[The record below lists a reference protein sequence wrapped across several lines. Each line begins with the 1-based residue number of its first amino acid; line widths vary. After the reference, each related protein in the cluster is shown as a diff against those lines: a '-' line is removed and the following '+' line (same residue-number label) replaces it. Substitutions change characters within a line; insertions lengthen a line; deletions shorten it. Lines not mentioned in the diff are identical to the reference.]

1 MKRIVF
7 ATNNQHKLQEIRDIL
22 GSDYEVVSLKEIGCD
37 VDIPETGNTLEE
49 NALQKAQYVYDHYH
63 VSCFADDTGLEVEA
77 LDGAPGVHS
86 ARYAEGTDHDSEAN
100 MAKLLRELDGKEKC
114 NIELQLIDKNN
125 IIERMLY
132 YWSKMYTRQIKAGD
146 NYNKLEK
153 TIVILIADFNIKGL
167 EAVEYHS
174 TWKIIETNSVKK
186 LILTDKFEL
195 DIIELSKIKGRENEK
210 DQLLDWLVFLENP
223 ESERVTRK
231 MEENENLKE
240 AVEKLDRISEDEKMQ
255 RIIELREK
263 AIRDEHAIYDKG
275 LDDGIEEGKAKGARE
290 KQIEIA
296 KSMLKE
302 NMDIEIIIKITG
314 LTKQE
319 IEKLQEM

>member
-1 MKRIVF
+1 MEQQKQNKKIKRYSPKMDIIFQAIFGEVGSENITKDF
-7 ATNNQHKLQEIRDIL
+7 LEKILKRKIEKISLDKNPILRRELKDDKLGVLDI
-22 GSDYEVVSLKEIGCD
+22 I
-37 VDIPETGNTLEE
+37 T
-49 NALQKAQYVYDHYH
+49 
-63 VSCFADDTGLEVEA
+63 
-77 LDGAPGVHS
+77 
-86 ARYAEGTDHDSEAN
+86 
-100 MAKLLRELDGKEKC
+100 ELDGKEKC
-114 NIELQLIDKNN
+114 NIEMQLIDKNN

-132 YWSKMYTRQIKAGD
+132 YWSKMYTRQIKAGED
-146 NYNKLEK
+146 YDKLEK

-167 EAVEYHS
+167 EKVEYHS
-174 TWKIIETNSVKK
+174 TWKIIEANSVKK

-231 MEENENLKE
+231 MEENKNLKE

-263 AIRDEHAIYDKG
+263 AIRDEHAIYAKG
-275 LDDGIEEGKAKGARE
+275 VDDGLEKGARE

-296 KSMLKE
+296 KKLLKAKVE
-302 NMDIEIIIKITG
+302 MEVIIETTG
-314 LTKQE
+314 LTKEE
-319 IEKLQEM
+319 IEKLVKNE

>member
-1 MKRIVF
+1 MEQQKQNQKIRRYPPKMDIIFQAIFGEVGSENITKDFLEKILKRKIEKISLDKNPILRRELKDDKLGVLDIV
-7 ATNNQHKLQEIRDIL
+7 T
-22 GSDYEVVSLKEIGCD
+22 
-37 VDIPETGNTLEE
+37 
-49 NALQKAQYVYDHYH
+49 
-63 VSCFADDTGLEVEA
+63 
-77 LDGAPGVHS
+77 
-86 ARYAEGTDHDSEAN
+86 
-100 MAKLLRELDGKEKC
+100 ELDGKEKC
-114 NIELQLIDKNN
+114 NIEMQLIDKNN

-132 YWSKMYTRQIKAGD
+132 YWSKMYTKQIKAGGD
-146 NYNKLEK
+146 YKKLEK

-167 EAVEYHS
+167 EEVEYHS

-210 DQLLDWLVFLENP
+210 DQLLDWLIFLENP
-223 ESERVTRK
+223 ESERVARK

-275 LDDGIEEGKAKGARE
+275 LDDGIEKGAKEE
-290 KQIEIA
+290 KIKIV

-314 LTKQE
+314 LTKEE
-319 IEKLQEM
+319 IEKLKEM

>member
-1 MKRIVF
+1 MEQQKQNKKIKRYPPKMDIIFQAIFGEVGSENITKDFLEKILKRKIEKISLDKNPILRRELKDDKLGVLDIV
-7 ATNNQHKLQEIRDIL
+7 T
-22 GSDYEVVSLKEIGCD
+22 
-37 VDIPETGNTLEE
+37 
-49 NALQKAQYVYDHYH
+49 
-63 VSCFADDTGLEVEA
+63 
-77 LDGAPGVHS
+77 
-86 ARYAEGTDHDSEAN
+86 
-100 MAKLLRELDGKEKC
+100 ELDGKEKC
-114 NIELQLIDKNN
+114 NIEMQLIDKNN

-146 NYNKLEK
+146 DYNKLEK

-167 EAVEYHS
+167 EEVEYHS

-195 DIIELSKIKGRENEK
+195 DIIELLKIKGRENEK
-210 DQLLDWLVFLENP
+210 DQLLDWLIFLENP

-263 AIRDEHAIYDKG
+263 AIRDEHAIYAKG
-275 LDDGIEEGKAKGARE
+275 VDDGIEKGITKGAKQE
-290 KQIEIA
+290 KLQIAEN
-296 KSMLKE
+296 MLKE
-302 NMDIEIIIKITG
+302 GTSIEFIEKVTG
-314 LTKQE
+314 LTKEE
-319 IEKLQEM
+319 IEKINIK

>member
-1 MKRIVF
+1 MEQQNKKIRRYPPKMDIIFQAIFGEVGSENITKDFLEKILKRKIEKISLDKNPILRRELKDEKLGVLDIV
-7 ATNNQHKLQEIRDIL
+7 T
-22 GSDYEVVSLKEIGCD
+22 
-37 VDIPETGNTLEE
+37 
-49 NALQKAQYVYDHYH
+49 
-63 VSCFADDTGLEVEA
+63 
-77 LDGAPGVHS
+77 
-86 ARYAEGTDHDSEAN
+86 
-100 MAKLLRELDGKEKC
+100 ELDGKEKC
-114 NIELQLIDKNN
+114 NIEMQLIDKNN

-132 YWSKMYTRQIKAGD
+132 YWSKMYTKQIKAGD
-146 NYNKLEK
+146 DYNKLEK

-167 EAVEYHS
+167 EEVEYHS

-210 DQLLDWLVFLENP
+210 DQLLDWLIFLENP

-240 AVEKLDRISEDEKMQ
+240 AVEKLDRISKDEKMQ

-263 AIRDEHAIYDKG
+263 AIRDEHAIYAKG
-275 LDDGIEEGKAKGARE
+275 VDDGIEEGKAKGARE

-302 NMDIEIIIKITG
+302 NMDIEMIIKITG

>member
-1 MKRIVF
+1 MEQQKQNKKIKRYPPKMDIIFQAIFGEVGSENITKDF
-7 ATNNQHKLQEIRDIL
+7 LEKILKRKIEKISLDKNPILRRELKDDKL
-22 GSDYEVVSLKEIGCD
+22 
-37 VDIPETGNTLEE
+37 
-49 NALQKAQYVYDHYH
+49 
-63 VSCFADDTGLEVEA
+63 
-77 LDGAPGVHS
+77 GVHDII
-86 ARYAEGTDHDSEAN
+86 T
-100 MAKLLRELDGKEKC
+100 ELDGKEKC
-114 NIELQLIDKNN
+114 NIEMQLIDKNN

-146 NYNKLEK
+146 DYNKLEK

-167 EAVEYHS
+167 EEVEYHS
-174 TWKIIETNSVKK
+174 TWKIIETNSAKK

-210 DQLLDWLVFLENP
+210 DQLLDWLIFLENP

-240 AVEKLDRISEDEKMQ
+240 AVEKLDRISKDEKMQ

-263 AIRDEHAIYDKG
+263 AIRDEHAIYAKG
-275 LDDGIEEGKAKGARE
+275 VDDGIEEGKAKGARE

-302 NMDIEIIIKITG
+302 NMDIEMIIKITG

>member
-1 MKRIVF
+1 MEQQKQNKKIRRYPPKMDIIFQAIFGEVGSENITKDFLEKILKRKIEKISLDKNPILRRELKDEKLGVLDIV
-7 ATNNQHKLQEIRDIL
+7 T
-22 GSDYEVVSLKEIGCD
+22 
-37 VDIPETGNTLEE
+37 
-49 NALQKAQYVYDHYH
+49 
-63 VSCFADDTGLEVEA
+63 
-77 LDGAPGVHS
+77 
-86 ARYAEGTDHDSEAN
+86 
-100 MAKLLRELDGKEKC
+100 ELDGKEKC
-114 NIELQLIDKNN
+114 NIEMQLIDKKN

-132 YWSKMYTRQIKAGD
+132 YWSKMYTKQIKAGD
-146 NYNKLEK
+146 DYNKLEK

-167 EAVEYHS
+167 EEVEYHS

-210 DQLLDWLVFLENP
+210 DQLLDWLIFLENP
-223 ESERVTRK
+223 ESERVVRK

-263 AIRDEHAIYDKG
+263 AIRDEHAIYAKG
-275 LDDGIEEGKAKGARE
+275 LDDGVEKGARE

-314 LTKQE
+314 LTKEE
-319 IEKLQEM
+319 IEKLKEM

>member
-1 MKRIVF
+1 MEQPKQDKKIKRYSPKMDIIFQAIFGEVGSENITKDFLEKILKRKIEKISLDKNPILRRELKDDKLGVLDIV
-7 ATNNQHKLQEIRDIL
+7 T
-22 GSDYEVVSLKEIGCD
+22 
-37 VDIPETGNTLEE
+37 
-49 NALQKAQYVYDHYH
+49 
-63 VSCFADDTGLEVEA
+63 
-77 LDGAPGVHS
+77 
-86 ARYAEGTDHDSEAN
+86 
-100 MAKLLRELDGKEKC
+100 ELDGKEKC
-114 NIELQLIDKNN
+114 NIEMQLIDKNN

-146 NYNKLEK
+146 DYKKLEK

-167 EAVEYHS
+167 EEVEYHS

-210 DQLLDWLVFLENP
+210 DQLLDWLIFLENP
-223 ESERVTRK
+223 ESERVARK

-275 LDDGIEEGKAKGARE
+275 LDDGIEKGAKEE
-290 KQIEIA
+290 KIKIV

-314 LTKQE
+314 LTKEE
-319 IEKLQEM
+319 IEKLKEM

>member
-1 MKRIVF
+1 MEQQKQNKKIKRYPPKMDIIFQAIFGEVGSENITKDFLEKILKRKIEKISLDKNPILRRELKDDKLGVLDIV
-7 ATNNQHKLQEIRDIL
+7 T
-22 GSDYEVVSLKEIGCD
+22 
-37 VDIPETGNTLEE
+37 
-49 NALQKAQYVYDHYH
+49 
-63 VSCFADDTGLEVEA
+63 
-77 LDGAPGVHS
+77 
-86 ARYAEGTDHDSEAN
+86 
-100 MAKLLRELDGKEKC
+100 ELDGKEKC
-114 NIELQLIDKNN
+114 NIEMQLIDKNN

-132 YWSKMYTRQIKAGD
+132 YWSKMYTKQIKAGD
-146 NYNKLEK
+146 DYNKLEK

-167 EAVEYHS
+167 EEVEYHS

-223 ESERVTRK
+223 ESERVARK

-240 AVEKLDRISEDEKMQ
+240 AVEKLDRISKDEKMQ

-263 AIRDEHAIYDKG
+263 AIRDEHAIYAKG
-275 LDDGIEEGKAKGARE
+275 VDDGIEKGIQKGFEDGKEKGARE

-296 KSMLKE
+296 KKLLKSKVE
-302 NMDIEIIIKITG
+302 IEIIIETTG
-314 LTKQE
+314 LTEEE
-319 IEKLQEM
+319 IKKLM

>member
-1 MKRIVF
+1 MEQQKQNQKIRRYPPKMDIIFQAIFGEVGSENITKDFLEKILKRKIEKISLDKNPILRRELKDDKLGVLDIV
-7 ATNNQHKLQEIRDIL
+7 T
-22 GSDYEVVSLKEIGCD
+22 
-37 VDIPETGNTLEE
+37 
-49 NALQKAQYVYDHYH
+49 
-63 VSCFADDTGLEVEA
+63 
-77 LDGAPGVHS
+77 
-86 ARYAEGTDHDSEAN
+86 
-100 MAKLLRELDGKEKC
+100 ELDGKEKC
-114 NIELQLIDKNN
+114 NIEMQLIDKNN

-146 NYNKLEK
+146 DYKKLEK

-167 EAVEYHS
+167 EEVEYHS

-195 DIIELSKIKGRENEK
+195 DIIELLKIKGRENEK

-240 AVEKLDRISEDEKMQ
+240 AVKKLDRISEDEKMQ

-263 AIRDEHAIYDKG
+263 AIRDEHAIYAKG
-275 LDDGIEEGKAKGARE
+275 IDDGAKERE
-290 KQIEIA
+290 IQIA
-296 KSMLKE
+296 K
-302 NMDIEIIIKITG
+302 NMIKKGMNVADIIEITG
-314 LTKQE
+314 LTKEE
-319 IEKLQEM
+319 IEKLV

>member
-1 MKRIVF
+1 MEQQNQNKKIRRYPPKMDIIFQAIFGEVGSENITKDFLEKILKRKIEKISLDK
-7 ATNNQHKLQEIRDIL
+7 NPILRRELKDDKLGVLD
-22 GSDYEVVSLKEIGCD
+22 VVI
-37 VDIPETGNTLEE
+37 
-49 NALQKAQYVYDHYH
+49 
-63 VSCFADDTGLEVEA
+63 
-77 LDGAPGVHS
+77 
-86 ARYAEGTDHDSEAN
+86 
-100 MAKLLRELDGKEKC
+100 ELDGKEKC

-146 NYNKLEK
+146 DYNKLEK

-210 DQLLDWLVFLENP
+210 DQLLDWLIFLENP
-223 ESERVTRK
+223 ESERVARK

-263 AIRDEHAIYDKG
+263 AIRDEHAIYAKG
-275 LDDGIEEGKAKGARE
+275 VDDGIEKGARE
-290 KQIEIA
+290 KEVQIA
-296 KSMLKE
+296 KNMLKE
-302 NMDIEIIIKITG
+302 KASIEFIIKVTG
-314 LTKQE
+314 LTKEE
-319 IEKLQEM
+319 IEKLV

>member
-1 MKRIVF
+1 MDIIFQAIFGEVGSENITKDFLEKILKRKIEKISLDKNPILRRELKDDKLGVLDIV
-7 ATNNQHKLQEIRDIL
+7 T
-22 GSDYEVVSLKEIGCD
+22 
-37 VDIPETGNTLEE
+37 
-49 NALQKAQYVYDHYH
+49 
-63 VSCFADDTGLEVEA
+63 
-77 LDGAPGVHS
+77 
-86 ARYAEGTDHDSEAN
+86 
-100 MAKLLRELDGKEKC
+100 ELDGKEKC
-114 NIELQLIDKNN
+114 NIEMQLIDKNN

-146 NYNKLEK
+146 DYNKLEK

-167 EAVEYHS
+167 EEVEYHS

-210 DQLLDWLVFLENP
+210 DQLLDWLIFLENP
-223 ESERVTRK
+223 ESERVARK

-263 AIRDEHAIYDKG
+263 AIRDEHAIYAKG
-275 LDDGIEEGKAKGARE
+275 VDDGIEKGIQKGFEDGKEKGARE

-296 KSMLKE
+296 KKLLKSKVE
-302 NMDIEIIIKITG
+302 IEIIIETTG
-314 LTKQE
+314 LTEEE
-319 IEKLQEM
+319 IKKLM

>member
-1 MKRIVF
+1 MEQQNKKIRRYPPKMDIIFQAIFGEVGSENITKDFLEKILKRKIEKISLDKNPILRRELKDEKLGVLDIV
-7 ATNNQHKLQEIRDIL
+7 T
-22 GSDYEVVSLKEIGCD
+22 
-37 VDIPETGNTLEE
+37 
-49 NALQKAQYVYDHYH
+49 
-63 VSCFADDTGLEVEA
+63 
-77 LDGAPGVHS
+77 
-86 ARYAEGTDHDSEAN
+86 
-100 MAKLLRELDGKEKC
+100 ELDGKEKC
-114 NIELQLIDKNN
+114 NIEMQLIDKNN

-132 YWSKMYTRQIKAGD
+132 YWSKMYTKQIKAGGD
-146 NYNKLEK
+146 YKKLEK

-167 EAVEYHS
+167 EEVEYHS

-210 DQLLDWLVFLENP
+210 DQLLDWLIFLENP
-223 ESERVTRK
+223 ESERVARK

-275 LDDGIEEGKAKGARE
+275 LDDGIEKGAKEE
-290 KQIEIA
+290 KIKIV

-314 LTKQE
+314 LTKEE
-319 IEKLQEM
+319 IEKLKEM

>member
-1 MKRIVF
+1 MEQQKQNKKIKRYPPKMDIIFQAIFGEVGSENITKDF
-7 ATNNQHKLQEIRDIL
+7 LEKILKRKIEKISLDKNPILRRELKDDKLGVLDI
-22 GSDYEVVSLKEIGCD
+22 I
-37 VDIPETGNTLEE
+37 T
-49 NALQKAQYVYDHYH
+49 
-63 VSCFADDTGLEVEA
+63 
-77 LDGAPGVHS
+77 
-86 ARYAEGTDHDSEAN
+86 
-100 MAKLLRELDGKEKC
+100 ELDGKEKC
-114 NIELQLIDKNN
+114 NIEMQLIDKNN
-125 IIERMLY
+125 VIERMLY

-146 NYNKLEK
+146 DYNKLEK

-167 EAVEYHS
+167 EEVEYHS
-174 TWKIIETNSVKK
+174 TWKIIETNSAKK

-210 DQLLDWLVFLENP
+210 DQLLDWLIFLENP

-240 AVEKLDRISEDEKMQ
+240 AVEKLDRISKDEKMQ

-263 AIRDEHAIYDKG
+263 AIRDEHAIYAKG
-275 LDDGIEEGKAKGARE
+275 VDDGIEEGKAKGARE

-302 NMDIEIIIKITG
+302 NMDIEMIIKITG

>member
-1 MKRIVF
+1 MEQQKQNKKIKRYPPKMDIIFQAIFGEVGSENITKDF
-7 ATNNQHKLQEIRDIL
+7 LEKILKRKIEKISLDKNPILRRELKDDKLGVLDI
-22 GSDYEVVSLKEIGCD
+22 I
-37 VDIPETGNTLEE
+37 T
-49 NALQKAQYVYDHYH
+49 
-63 VSCFADDTGLEVEA
+63 
-77 LDGAPGVHS
+77 
-86 ARYAEGTDHDSEAN
+86 
-100 MAKLLRELDGKEKC
+100 ELDGKEKC
-114 NIELQLIDKNN
+114 NIEMQLIDKNN

-146 NYNKLEK
+146 DYNKLEK

-167 EAVEYHS
+167 EEVEYHS

-223 ESERVTRK
+223 ESERVARK
-231 MEENENLKE
+231 MEENKNLKE

-263 AIRDEHAIYDKG
+263 AIRDEHAIYAKG
-275 LDDGIEEGKAKGARE
+275 VDDGIEKGIM
-290 KQIEIA
+290 KIA
-296 KSMLKE
+296 KSMLKKGM
-302 NMDIEIIIKITG
+302 NVSDIIEITG
-314 LTKQE
+314 LTKEE
-319 IEKLQEM
+319 IEKLI

>member
-1 MKRIVF
+1 MEQQKQNQKIRRYPPKMDIIFQAIFGEVGSENITKDFLEKILKRKIEKISLDKNPILRRELKDDKLGVLDIV
-7 ATNNQHKLQEIRDIL
+7 T
-22 GSDYEVVSLKEIGCD
+22 
-37 VDIPETGNTLEE
+37 
-49 NALQKAQYVYDHYH
+49 
-63 VSCFADDTGLEVEA
+63 
-77 LDGAPGVHS
+77 
-86 ARYAEGTDHDSEAN
+86 
-100 MAKLLRELDGKEKC
+100 ELDGKEKC
-114 NIELQLIDKNN
+114 NIEMQLIDKNN

-146 NYNKLEK
+146 DYKKLEK

-167 EAVEYHS
+167 EEVEYHS

-275 LDDGIEEGKAKGARE
+275 LDDGIEKGIQKGKEKGAKEE
-290 KQIEIA
+290 KIKIV

-314 LTKQE
+314 LTKEE
-319 IEKLQEM
+319 IEKLKEM

>member
-1 MKRIVF
+1 MEQQKQNKKIKRYPPKMDIIFQAIFGEVGSENITKDF
-7 ATNNQHKLQEIRDIL
+7 LEKILKRKIEKISLDKNPILRRELKDDKLGVLDI
-22 GSDYEVVSLKEIGCD
+22 I
-37 VDIPETGNTLEE
+37 T
-49 NALQKAQYVYDHYH
+49 
-63 VSCFADDTGLEVEA
+63 
-77 LDGAPGVHS
+77 
-86 ARYAEGTDHDSEAN
+86 
-100 MAKLLRELDGKEKC
+100 ELDGKEKC
-114 NIELQLIDKNN
+114 NIEMQLIDKNN

-146 NYNKLEK
+146 DYNKLEK

-167 EAVEYHS
+167 EEVEYHS

-195 DIIELSKIKGRENEK
+195 DIIELLKIKGRENEK
-210 DQLLDWLVFLENP
+210 DQLLDWLIFLENP

-231 MEENENLKE
+231 MKENENLKE

-263 AIRDEHAIYDKG
+263 AIRDEHAIYAKG
-275 LDDGIEEGKAKGARE
+275 LDDGVEKGTRE

-314 LTKQE
+314 LTKEE
-319 IEKLQEM
+319 IEKLKEM

>member
-1 MKRIVF
+1 MEQQKQNKKIKRYSPKMDIIFQAIFGEVGSENITKDFLEKILKRKIEKISLDKNPILRRELKDDKLGVLDIV
-7 ATNNQHKLQEIRDIL
+7 T
-22 GSDYEVVSLKEIGCD
+22 
-37 VDIPETGNTLEE
+37 
-49 NALQKAQYVYDHYH
+49 
-63 VSCFADDTGLEVEA
+63 
-77 LDGAPGVHS
+77 
-86 ARYAEGTDHDSEAN
+86 
-100 MAKLLRELDGKEKC
+100 ELDGKEKC
-114 NIELQLIDKNN
+114 NIEMQLIDKNN

-132 YWSKMYTRQIKAGD
+132 YWSKMYTRQIKAGED
-146 NYNKLEK
+146 YDKLEK

-167 EAVEYHS
+167 EKVEYHS
-174 TWKIIETNSVKK
+174 TWKIIEANSVKK

-231 MEENENLKE
+231 MEENKNLKE

-275 LDDGIEEGKAKGARE
+275 LDDGIEKGAKEE
-290 KQIEIA
+290 KIKIV

-314 LTKQE
+314 LTKEE
-319 IEKLQEM
+319 IEKLKEM

>member
-1 MKRIVF
+1 MEQQKQNKKIRRYPPKMDIIFQAIFGEVCIENITKDFLEKILKRKIEKISLDK
-7 ATNNQHKLQEIRDIL
+7 NPILRRELKDDKLGVLDI
-22 GSDYEVVSLKEIGCD
+22 I
-37 VDIPETGNTLEE
+37 T
-49 NALQKAQYVYDHYH
+49 
-63 VSCFADDTGLEVEA
+63 
-77 LDGAPGVHS
+77 
-86 ARYAEGTDHDSEAN
+86 
-100 MAKLLRELDGKEKC
+100 ELDGKEKC
-114 NIELQLIDKNN
+114 NIEMQLIDKNN

-146 NYNKLEK
+146 DYNKLEK

-167 EAVEYHS
+167 EEVEYHS
-174 TWKIIETNSVKK
+174 TWKIIETNSAKK

-210 DQLLDWLVFLENP
+210 DQLLDWLIFLENP

-240 AVEKLDRISEDEKMQ
+240 AVEKLDRISKDEKMQ

-263 AIRDEHAIYDKG
+263 AIRDEHAIYAKG
-275 LDDGIEEGKAKGARE
+275 VDDGIEEGKAKGARE

-302 NMDIEIIIKITG
+302 NMDIEMIIKITG

>member
-1 MKRIVF
+1 MEQQKQNQKIRRYPPKMDIIFQAIFGEVGSENITKDFLEKILKRKIEKISLDKNPILRRELKDDKLGVLDIV
-7 ATNNQHKLQEIRDIL
+7 T
-22 GSDYEVVSLKEIGCD
+22 
-37 VDIPETGNTLEE
+37 
-49 NALQKAQYVYDHYH
+49 
-63 VSCFADDTGLEVEA
+63 
-77 LDGAPGVHS
+77 
-86 ARYAEGTDHDSEAN
+86 
-100 MAKLLRELDGKEKC
+100 ELDGKEKC
-114 NIELQLIDKNN
+114 NIEMQLIDKNN

-132 YWSKMYTRQIKAGD
+132 YWSKMYTRQIKTGD
-146 NYNKLEK
+146 DYKKLEK

-167 EAVEYHS
+167 EEVEYHS

-186 LILTDKFEL
+186 LILTDKFGL
-195 DIIELSKIKGRENEK
+195 DIIELLKIKGRENEK
-210 DQLLDWLVFLENP
+210 DQLLDWLIFLENP
-223 ESERVTRK
+223 ESERVARK

-275 LDDGIEEGKAKGARE
+275 VDDGIEKGIQKGKEKGARE

-314 LTKQE
+314 LTKEE
-319 IEKLQEM
+319 IEKLKEI